1 MLQKNKIK
9 VTGVV
14 TDAKG
19 ESIIGA
25 NVVVKG
31 NPTIGAI
38 TNMEGR
44 YEVMLP
50 SDDVILLVSYL
61 GYNTEEI
68 KVKGRRNINVVLHE
82 DSKALD
88 EVVIVGYGK
97 QKKESVVVSMS
108 SIKPKDIV
116 VPSRSLNNS
125 LAGQVA
131 GLIAVQRSGEPGYDN
146 AEFWIRGDRK
156 SVV

>member
-1 MLQKNKIK
+1 M
-9 VTGVV
+9 
-14 TDAKG
+14 
-19 ESIIGA
+19 
-25 NVVVKG
+25 
-31 NPTIGAI
+31 
-38 TNMEGR
+38 
-44 YEVMLP
+44 
-50 SDDVILLVSYL
+50 VSYL

-146 AEFWIRGDRK
+146 AEFWIRGVSTFAGELLR
-156 SVV
+156 SYLSMECREI

>member
-1 MLQKNKIK
+1 
-9 VTGVV
+9 
-14 TDAKG
+14 
-19 ESIIGA
+19 
-25 NVVVKG
+25 
-31 NPTIGAI
+31 
-38 TNMEGR
+38 MEGR

-97 QKKESVVVSMS
+97 QKKRVWWY
-108 SIKPKDIV
+108 P
-116 VPSRSLNNS
+116 
-125 LAGQVA
+125 
-131 GLIAVQRSGEPGYDN
+131 
-146 AEFWIRGDRK
+146 
-156 SVV
+156 

>member
-1 MLQKNKIK
+1 
-9 VTGVV
+9 
-14 TDAKG
+14 
-19 ESIIGA
+19 
-25 NVVVKG
+25 
-31 NPTIGAI
+31 
-38 TNMEGR
+38 MEGR

-146 AEFWIRGDRK
+146 AEFWIRGVSTFAGELLR
-156 SVV
+156 SYLSTECREI